1 MIIFCD
7 GFLWNLRW
15 ILWNLRWIFTLDSA
29 DSALDSTLDSAL
41 DSADSAL
48 NSTIDS
54 ADSTLDSADFAL
66 DSTHTPTI
74 YLVRF
79 LATISPQPPLP
90 VDKCDLVS

>member
-1 MIIFCD
+1 MDFCGICD
-7 GFLWNLRW
+7 GF
-15 ILWNLRWIFTLDSA
+15 LWNLRWIFTLDSA
-29 DSALDSTLDSAL
+29 DSALNSTLDSTL

-48 NSTIDS
+48 
-54 ADSTLDSADFAL
+54 DSTLDSAMDSTLDFAL